1 MASWINRGTAG
12 ATGLE
17 MPSPSASTC
26 DSVKCH
32 GLVKDMPSHDV
43 KCRYTLVTLVNAVAV
58 ERQTGASE
66 VLQDQSSQLRIPWAP
81 PRSSIS
87 LQGKRKKGCHK
98 AGAARSCGAA
108 RNSFEPAG
116 CLGSL
121 AKCLSCNQLHIL
133 RSAQKPLSLTHQHA
147 VTARTA
153 GENGSRFYARRG
165 NPSVPKIGRPNKV
178 WPPSACST
186 AVFHAM
192 GSQQHSGTTTTAT
205 ARPPCNLF
213 LFCTW
218 PATAWLH
225 NEQIKLDGAL

>member
-1 MASWINRGTAG
+1 M
-12 ATGLE
+12 
-17 MPSPSASTC
+17 
-26 DSVKCH
+26 
-32 GLVKDMPSHDV
+32 
-43 KCRYTLVTLVNAVAV
+43 
-58 ERQTGASE
+58 
-66 VLQDQSSQLRIPWAP
+66 QDQSSRLRIPWAP

-121 AKCLSCNQLHIL
+121 AKCLSSTPTAPTTNYNQLHIL
-133 RSAQKPLSLTHQHA
+133 RSAQKPLSLTTHQNA

-153 GENGSRFYARRG
+153 GENSSRFYARRG

-192 GSQQHSGTTTTAT
+192 GSQQPVEQQQ
-205 ARPPCNLF
+205 PPLPALHAIFSFLHMACNCL
-213 LFCTW
+213 
-218 PATAWLH
+218 AS
-225 NEQIKLDGAL
+225 Q